1 MRAFPLLTLAA
12 TFAVAQS
19 PGPAGFNYDES
30 KVPAYTLPDV
40 LGGAKSKKDWE
51 TKRRPELLKLFENQ
65 MYGRMEP
72 RLKSTVF
79 ETTSVDANALGGKA
93 TRKLITTLFAG
104 KKDGP
109 KMEILLYLPKQA
121 KGPAPVFVG
130 LNFTGNH
137 SVNLDEAVPVS
148 TSWFPNNK
156 VPDRGQQSSR
166 WAIDLALE
174 RGYAVAT
181 VYYGD
186 IDPDFDDGFKNGIHP
201 LFTRTGSGD
210 DFGAIG
216 AWAWGLSRI
225 LDYLETDKA
234 VDAKRAIVMG
244 HSRLGK
250 ASVWAGAT
258 DPRWALVISNDS
270 GAGGVALSKR
280 IFGETVKRLNT
291 SFPHWFCA
299 NFRQYNDVEE
309 KLPFDQHELVAL
321 IAPRPVYIASAQE
334 DLWADPKGEFLGGLH
349 ANPVYKLYGKEGMPA
364 SEMPGIHQPVMGTI
378 GYHIRAGKHDVTR
391 YDWEQYLNFADK
403 HLAKK

>member
-1 MRAFPLLTLAA
+1 MRRIALFLAA
-12 TFAVAQS
+12 VGCATAQN
-19 PGPAGFNYDES
+19 PAGFNYDEA
-30 KVPAYTLPDV
+30 KVPPYQLPDV
-40 LGGAKSKKDWE
+40 LSGAKSRRDWE
-51 TKRRPELLKLFENQ
+51 TKRRPELLKLFETE

-79 ETTSVDANALGGKA
+79 ETVAVDESAYGGKA
-93 TRKLITTLFAG
+93 VRKRITALFAG

-121 KGPAPVFVG
+121 RGPVPVFVG
-130 LNFTGNH
+130 LNFNGNH
-137 SVNLDEAVPVS
+137 SVNDDGAVPVNEG
-148 TSWFPNNK
+148 WFRGNK
-156 VPDRGQQSSR
+156 TPARASESSR

-186 IDPDFDDGFKNGIHP
+186 IDPDFDDGFQNGIHP
-201 LFTRTGSGD
+201 LFKRTGGGD
-210 DFGAIG
+210 DFGAVG
-216 AWAWGLSRI
+216 AWAWGLSRV

-250 ASVWAGAT
+250 ASLWAGAT
-258 DPRWALVISNDS
+258 DPRWAMVISNDS
-270 GAGGVALSKR
+270 GAGGAALSKR
-280 IFGETVKRLNT
+280 IFGETVGRLNT

-299 NFRQYNDVEE
+299 NFRKYNDAEE
-309 KLPFDQHELVAL
+309 KLAFDQHQLIAL

-334 DLWADPKGEFLGGLH
+334 DLWADPKGEFLGGYH
-349 ANPVYKLYGKEGMPA
+349 ASPVYRLYGKEGLA
-364 SEMPGIHQPVMGTI
+364 AKEMPGIHEPVRSVI

-391 YDWEQYLNFADK
+391 YDWEQYLIFADQYLGK
-403 HLAKK
+403 R

>member
-1 MRAFPLLTLAA
+1 MIAISLALLLA
-12 TFAVAQS
+12 QN
-19 PGPAGFNYDES
+19 PAGFNYDEA
-30 KVPAYTLPDV
+30 KVPPYTLPDV
-40 LGGAKSKKDWE
+40 LGGAKTKRDWE
-51 TKRRPELLKLFENQ
+51 TKRRPELLKQFESE

-72 RLKSTVF
+72 RLRSTVF
-79 ETTSVDANALGGKA
+79 ETVAVDEQAYGGKA
-93 TRKLITTLFAG
+93 VRKRITALFAG

-109 KMEILLYLPKQA
+109 RMEILLYVPKQA

-130 LNFTGNH
+130 LNFNGNH
-137 SVNLDEAVPVS
+137 SVNEDAAVPVNDG
-148 TSWFPNNK
+148 WFRGNK
-156 VPDRGQQSSR
+156 TPPPGSEASR

-201 LFTRTGSGD
+201 LFARTGAGD
-210 DFGAIG
+210 DFGAVG
-216 AWAWGLSRI
+216 AWAWGLSRV

-250 ASVWAGAT
+250 ASLWAGAT
-258 DPRWALVISNDS
+258 DPRWAIVISNDS
-270 GAGGVALSKR
+270 GAGGAALSKR
-280 IFGETVKRLNT
+280 IFGETVGRLNT

-299 NFRQYNDVEE
+299 NFRKYNEAEE
-309 KLPFDQHELVAL
+309 KLGFDQHQLIAL

-334 DLWADPKGEFLGGLH
+334 DLWADPKGEFLGGYH
-349 ANPVYKLYGKEGMPA
+349 ASAAYRLYGKEGLA
-364 SEMPGIHQPVMGTI
+364 AKEMPGIHAPVMSVI
-378 GYHIRAGKHDVTR
+378 GYHVRAGKHDVTR

-403 HLAKK
+403 HLGTKK